1 MTEEK
6 LKRVTV
12 YFEPE
17 LLNAIRMK
25 AAHSQR
31 SISELVNDAV
41 REALLEDQGDL
52 AAFDDRA
59 AEPTMSFDPLLENLK
74 ANAKR

>member
-52 AAFDDRA
+52 AAFDARA
-59 AEPTMSFDPLLENLK
+59 AEPTMSFDALLENLK

>member
-1 MTEEK
+1 MNEEE

-12 YFEPE
+12 YFEAV
-17 LLNAIRMK
+17 LLKAIRMK
-25 AAHSQR
+25 AAHTQR
-31 SISELVNDAV
+31 SISALVNDAV

-52 AAFDDRA
+52 AAFEDRA
-59 AEPTMSFDPLLENLK
+59 DEPTMSFDALLKNLK

>member
-59 AEPTMSFDPLLENLK
+59 AEPTMSFDALLENLK